1 MNNILRSFLVILV
14 FTFGASQLQA
24 QTAIQKIG
32 IVDVEYII
40 NKHPDTKKIEADLQ
54 AYEDQ
59 LRKQLES
66 KYNDYQ
72 VKLEDYK
79 KGASVLPPSVKAD
92 KEKDLMAMQQSIQ
105 DFEKTAQEDLQS
117 KSISMLDPL
126 LNKIQLSIDKVAA
139 ANDYTY
145 IISTHVDSGGS
156 AIILYAKNKTEND
169 ISNLVLKDMGV
180 VISPT
185 PAATTPK

>member
-1 MNNILRSFLVILV
+1 MHTLLRNLLLILSIVFL
-14 FTFGASQLQA
+14 TAQLQA
-24 QTAIQKIG
+24 QVIPQKIG

-66 KYNDYQ
+66 KYNEYQ

-79 KGASVLPPSVKAD
+79 RGGSVLPPAVKAD
-92 KEKDLMAMQQSIQ
+92 KEKELMTMQQSIQ
-105 DFEKTAQEDLQS
+105 QFETTAQEDLQS

-139 ANDYTY
+139 ANNYTY

-156 AIILYAKNKTEND
+156 AIILYAKNKAEDD

-180 VISPT
+180 VITPT
-185 PAATTPK
+185 TTTPSK

>member
-1 MNNILRSFLVILV
+1 MNRIVRSFLLLLV
-14 FTFGASQLQA
+14 CIISVLQLQA

-54 AYEDQ
+54 VYEDQ

-66 KYNDYQ
+66 KYTDYQ

-79 KGASVLPPSVKAD
+79 RGAAVLPVSVKAD
-92 KEKDLMAMQQSIQ
+92 KEKELMSMQQSIQ
-105 DFEKTAQEDLQS
+105 EFENTAQEDLQS

-169 ISNLVLKDMGV
+169 ISNLVLKDMGIV
-180 VISPT
+180 VP
-185 PAATTPK
+185 PATTTPSK